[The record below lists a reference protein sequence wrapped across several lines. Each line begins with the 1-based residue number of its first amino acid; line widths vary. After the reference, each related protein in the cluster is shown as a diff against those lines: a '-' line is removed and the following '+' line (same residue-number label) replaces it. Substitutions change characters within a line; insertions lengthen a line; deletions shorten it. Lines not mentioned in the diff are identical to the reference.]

1 MTRSL
6 PFVLALTVVA
16 CSSQY
21 TTPEAGPAPPVPKQP
36 PPMAGASLLTLAPG
50 TNRYLLHQH
59 VHIQQ
64 DFAGLPPSV
73 DLGYAL
79 YLTTVIGDAADS
91 IGYPTSF
98 TIDSVSVDSGSQIP
112 PQINLAAARGLTI
125 NGRLS
130 RTGEFLNPT
139 PSDSGVAASLGNLMP
154 RFRNF
159 FPRLPEGGVA
169 PGMSWTDTTQTNDSS
184 AASTVTTTSINQ
196 RSATSWEERDSV
208 RALRLEVTATF
219 QFNGSGEQSG
229 ASFTLQG
236 SGTASGVQFLA
247 ADGQYL
253 GGQSSDSTSVT
264 IDLPAQGYSIP
275 RQQLAR
281 TRVTPLPQ

>member
-6 PFVLALTVVA
+6 PMLLALTVAA
-16 CSSQY
+16 CASHS
-21 TTPEAGPAPPVPKQP
+21 TTPGTGPAPATSKQP
-36 PPMAGASLLTLAPG
+36 PPATRANLVTLAPG
-50 TNRYLLHQH
+50 TSRYLLHQH

-64 DFAGLPPSV
+64 DFTGLPPSV
-73 DLGYAL
+73 DIGYAL
-79 YLTTVIGDAADS
+79 YLSTSIADTADS

-98 TIDSVSVDSGSQIP
+98 TIDSVTVDSGSQIP
-112 PQINLAAARGLTI
+112 PQIDLAGARGLTI
-125 NGRLS
+125 SGRLS
-130 RTGEFLNPT
+130 RTGEFLDPM

-169 PGMSWTDTTQTNDSS
+169 PAMSWTDTTQTTDSS
-184 AASTVTTTSINQ
+184 AATTVSTTSINH
-196 RSATSWEERDSV
+196 RSATTWEQHDGV
-208 RALRLEVTATF
+208 RALRLDITATF
-219 QFNGSGEQSG
+219 QFKGSGEQSG
-229 ASFTLQG
+229 SPFTLAG

-247 ADGQYL
+247 ANGRYL
-253 GGQSSDSTSVT
+253 GGESSDSTSLT

-281 TRVTPLPQ
+281 TRVTALP